1 MNQIVTMV
9 FVEQPLALL
18 GSVKYLLMFSS
29 FKFPR
34 LNKAG
39 IELFKD
45 SGEILSVTL
54 SVD

>member
-1 MNQIVTMV
+1 MTVSV
-9 FVEQPLALL
+9 DQPLALL
-18 GSVKYLLMFSS
+18 RSVKYLLMFSS
-29 FKFPR
+29 LKFPR
-34 LNKAG
+34 LNIVG